1 MFLEEKGKHDREIN
15 SPKESIHISIY
26 ASLLKSE
33 WIYLAVPLQ
42 IVLKHLKPVWR
53 FLDSESL
60 KATSLWYKDLED
72 FEPNQ

>member
-33 WIYLAVPLQ
+33 WIYLGVPLQ
-42 IVLKHLKPVWR
+42 IVLKHLKPV
-53 FLDSESL
+53 
-60 KATSLWYKDLED
+60 
-72 FEPNQ
+72 